1 MCVNAKDV
9 ILHLHTLVPQHYL
22 ERDATHNEQKTSNN
36 HMAETIDIRLLNAQ
50 IEAET
55 GFITDLV
62 EGMNRTIVGQKHL
75 VNSSLMVTYYSKVC
89 QVWPRRWPSRHWPR

>member
-1 MCVNAKDV
+1 M
-9 ILHLHTLVPQHYL
+9 P
-22 ERDATHNEQKTSNN
+22 TS
-36 HMAETIDIRLLNAQ
+36 IDIRQLNAR

-75 VNSSLMVTYYSKVC
+75 VNSLLIGLLF
-89 QVWPRRWPSRHWPR
+89 

>member
-1 MCVNAKDV
+1 MSE
-9 ILHLHTLVPQHYL
+9 P
-22 ERDATHNEQKTSNN
+22 
-36 HMAETIDIRLLNAQ
+36 IDIRQLNAQ

-75 VNSSLMVTYYSKVC
+75 INSL
-89 QVWPRRWPSRHWPR
+89 

>member
-1 MCVNAKDV
+1 MSE
-9 ILHLHTLVPQHYL
+9 P
-22 ERDATHNEQKTSNN
+22 
-36 HMAETIDIRLLNAQ
+36 IDIRQLNAQ

-75 VNSSLMVTYYSKVC
+75 INSLLIGLRLIFRPAICLVCLPVNQT
-89 QVWPRRWPSRHWPR
+89 

>member
-1 MCVNAKDV
+1 M
-9 ILHLHTLVPQHYL
+9 P
-22 ERDATHNEQKTSNN
+22 TS
-36 HMAETIDIRLLNAQ
+36 IDIRQLNAR

-75 VNSSLMVTYYSKVC
+75 VNSLLIGLLSDGHILLEGYRA
-89 QVWPRRWPSRHWPR
+89 WPRHLPSKP

>member
-1 MCVNAKDV
+1 
-9 ILHLHTLVPQHYL
+9 
-22 ERDATHNEQKTSNN
+22 
-36 HMAETIDIRLLNAQ
+36 MAETIDIRLLNAQ

-75 VNSSLMVTYYSKVC
+75 VISLLIGLLSDGRILLDGV
-89 QVWPRRWPSRHWPR
+89 PGLA

>member
-1 MCVNAKDV
+1 MSE
-9 ILHLHTLVPQHYL
+9 P
-22 ERDATHNEQKTSNN
+22 
-36 HMAETIDIRLLNAQ
+36 IDIRQLNAQ

-75 VNSSLMVTYYSKVC
+75 INSLLIGLLADGHILLEGVPGLAKTLAIKTLASLISADFG
-89 QVWPRRWPSRHWPR
+89 RL

>member
-1 MCVNAKDV
+1 
-9 ILHLHTLVPQHYL
+9 
-22 ERDATHNEQKTSNN
+22 
-36 HMAETIDIRLLNAQ
+36 MAETIDIRLLNAQ

-75 VNSSLMVTYYSKVC
+75 VNSLLIGLLSDGHILLEVC